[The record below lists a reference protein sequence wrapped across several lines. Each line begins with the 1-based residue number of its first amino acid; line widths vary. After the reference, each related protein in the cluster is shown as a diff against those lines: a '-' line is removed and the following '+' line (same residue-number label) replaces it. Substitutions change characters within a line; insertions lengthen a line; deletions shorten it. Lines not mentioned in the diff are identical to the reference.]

1 MGKLSNYPNL
11 FLPLASLGISV
22 FLLFMFFSKKNVRN
36 DETKIYSYLVVTGFI
51 ESLVYVTVVF
61 LVNLFYDESKFLGF
75 VLYNKALASI
85 YVIWLSFLLY
95 YILVIT
101 SKDIVKT
108 RKNTPKALT
117 FWAVLFSIIIFI
129 LPIDLFYD
137 PQLHLSNSSGSAI
150 NFLGL
155 VCLLYLFVMFVIVIK
170 NYNNKNL
177 KGKFVPIYFLLVVFT
192 VSFILRLVD
201 PFFNITSNVFS
212 FVLLVMYHTIE
223 NPDVKMIEKLNL
235 AREAADKAN
244 LAKTEFLSS
253 MSHEIRTPL
262 NAIVGFSNA
271 IMDDN
276 TLEEAK
282 NAAKDI
288 IMASNNLLEIVNGI
302 LDISKIE
309 SGKMEIVEQKYNLKD
324 ICWDIKKIVQ
334 PRLKDKP
341 IEFKITLA
349 KDIPDVLFGD
359 MGKIKEVITNLLTNA
374 AKYTEKG
381 IIELSVVCVNNR
393 GKSKLVISVEDTG
406 RGIKPEKIDK
416 LFTKFQRLDEDKNTT
431 LEGTGLGLAITKSL
445 VEMMGGKIV
454 VQSKYGSGSKFTVY
468 LEQKI
473 VKMIEEKKVV
483 SSEENTSIADYS
495 DKKILI
501 VDDNSLNLKVAIRM
515 LKPYKIVPDTVLSG
529 DECLEKIK
537 STSYDLI
544 LMDDMMPNL
553 SGTETLKELKKDK
566 NFRIPVVVLTANAIS
581 GMKDKYIESGFS
593 DYLAKPIDKLEL
605 CRILDTYLKKK

>member
-11 FLPLASLGISV
+11 FLPLASLSISI
-22 FLLFMFFSKKNVRN
+22 FLLVMFFSKKNVRN
-36 DETKIYSYLVVTGFI
+36 DETKIYSYLVVTGFV
-51 ESLVYVTVVF
+51 ESLVYVAVVF

-75 VLYNKALASI
+75 ALYNKTLASI
-85 YVIWLSFLLY
+85 YVVWLSFLLY

-108 RKNTPKALT
+108 KKRTSKILRFLAI
-117 FWAVLFSIIIFI
+117 LFSIIIFI

-137 PQLHLSNSSGSAI
+137 SQLHLSNSSGSAI
-150 NFLGL
+150 NFLGF
-155 VCLLYLFVMFVIVIK
+155 VCLLYLFTMFAIVIK

-177 KGKFVPIYFLLVVFT
+177 KGKFIPIYFLLVVFT
-192 VSFILRLVD
+192 VSFVLRLVD

-223 NPDVKMIEKLNL
+223 NPDIKMIEKLNL

-282 NAAKDI
+282 SEAKDI

-324 ICWDIKKIVQ
+324 ICWDIKKMVQ

-359 MGKIKEVITNLLTNA
+359 MGKIKEIITNLLTNA

-381 IIELSVVCVNNR
+381 IIELSVICVNDKDR
-393 GKSKLVISVEDTG
+393 SKLVISVEDTG

-416 LFTKFQRLDEDKNTT
+416 LFTKFQRLDEDRNTT

-483 SSEENTSIADYS
+483 ISEENTSIADYS

-501 VDDNSLNLKVAIRM
+501 VDDNSLNLKVAARM

-544 LMDDMMPNL
+544 LMDDMMPNK
-553 SGTETLKELKKDK
+553 SGTETLKDLKRDQ
-566 NFRIPVVVLTANAIS
+566 NFKIPVVVLTANAIS
-581 GMKDKYIESGFS
+581 GMKEKYIESGFS